1 MNHKMVSY
9 ACSLCLMAI
18 FSVPTLA
25 LADTQFNGDS
35 PGMGNNECPVGLV
48 SGLTLDQEFGPGAS
62 AITHCVQKRH
72 DVRVLFQIDRFCG
85 DPTKS
90 NAMCTGPYALGNMDN
105 AVNDYEITD
114 GMVRGRDYKMIAVV
128 YGSGGLMLRKGNKFE
143 SKVKA
148 LMAEG
153 VKFYFCQ
160 NTVRGFIKAGLLPNF
175 STSGQPAASGLIDGV
190 EYVTAGVTSVLDY
203 EARGWSV
210 IAP

>member
-1 MNHKMVSY
+1 
-9 ACSLCLMAI
+9 
-18 FSVPTLA
+18 
-25 LADTQFNGDS
+25 
-35 PGMGNNECPVGLV
+35 MGNNECPVGLV
-48 SGLTLDQEFGPGAS
+48 SGLTLDQEFWPGAS
-62 AITHCVQKRH
+62 LITHCVQKRH
-72 DVRVLFQIDRFCG
+72 DVRVLFQIDRFCW
-85 DPTKS
+85 DPTMS
-90 NAMCTGPYALGNMDN
+90 NAACTGAYALGNMKNVID
-105 AVNDYEITD
+105 DYEITS

-160 NTVRGFIKAGLLPNF
+160 NTARAFIKAGLLPNF

-190 EYVTAGVTSVLDY
+190 EYIIGGVTSVLDH
-203 EARGWSV
+203 EALGWSV